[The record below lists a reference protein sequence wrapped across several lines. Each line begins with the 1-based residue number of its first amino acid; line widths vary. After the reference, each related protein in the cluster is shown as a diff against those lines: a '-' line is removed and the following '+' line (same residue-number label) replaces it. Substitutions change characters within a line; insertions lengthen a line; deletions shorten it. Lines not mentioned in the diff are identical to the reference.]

1 MFLLEACLKYLEKLW
16 MVWVMTRHYK
26 FFAAAKGGVESIKS
40 LCYPR
45 FTFRYRVLLVKTY
58 HSFYAFYDFTSAI
71 NFEYFLWQ
79 KVRHKFAIYFTDISW
94 NRQDLILFIRRSQ
107 PKVHFLHWI
116 RIQDDTIS
124 HISLGALFLQRNKK
138 WLWKIWN

>member
-1 MFLLEACLKYLEKLW
+1 
-16 MVWVMTRHYK
+16 MTRHYK

-71 NFEYFLWQ
+71 NFEYFMWQ
-79 KVRHKFAIYFTDISW
+79 EKVRHEFAIYFADIFFELKKTLSFTQVTTKLHFCIRLQF
-94 NRQDLILFIRRSQ
+94 NVTPFLIFPEGNYI
-107 PKVHFLHWI
+107 
-116 RIQDDTIS
+116 
-124 HISLGALFLQRNKK
+124 
-138 WLWKIWN
+138 